1 MKHQKIHIRW
11 GAALMRFFGPAV
23 LLTMSAIYYAFAY
36 STDHDDMSLLFA
48 CLSVVAA
55 LWQWHKGLM
64 LLENFKAYVA
74 MHMFI
79 AHVRE
84 AFMEMEDE
92 ASAEAEHAE

>member
-1 MKHQKIHIRW
+1 MKHQKLRIRW
-11 GAALMRFFGPAV
+11 GAAMTHFFGPAV

-36 STDHDDMSLLFA
+36 STDHDNMSLLFA

-64 LLENFKAYVA
+64 RLENFKAYVA
-74 MHMFI
+74 TQMFL
-79 AHVRE
+79 ARLRE